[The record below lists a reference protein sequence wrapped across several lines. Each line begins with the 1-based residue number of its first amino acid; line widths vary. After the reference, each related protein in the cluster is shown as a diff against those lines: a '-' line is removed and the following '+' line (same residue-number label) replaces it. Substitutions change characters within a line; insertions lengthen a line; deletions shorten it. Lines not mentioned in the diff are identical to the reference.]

1 MELSTGNT
9 GKELS
14 MDGALSALTQRNV
27 VEATVA
33 QLRKDLGLGPE
44 ELPVPEADVFEVLRS
59 AVARRLDVAEQR
71 GELSRLLYQ
80 VDVPE
85 HWTTEALALGGVRE
99 LAGRTVLRCLQ
110 KVVLRLHFSAGSG
123 DPATT

>member
-1 MELSTGNT
+1 
-9 GKELS
+9 

-59 AVARRLDVAEQR
+59 AVARRLEKI
-71 GELSRLLYQ
+71 LY
-80 VDVPE
+80 
-85 HWTTEALALGGVRE
+85 AFS
-99 LAGRTVLRCLQ
+99 
-110 KVVLRLHFSAGSG
+110 VVWLCCQN
-123 DPATT
+123 PVNV